1 MYTKPLS
8 KVAVVTAAL
17 GALLAMGGARAD
29 ELSVDV
35 TGIDSY
41 AKFGSTKNVVIE
53 EQLAPGAE
61 VTGVSW
67 DANLTAFSP
76 SLLSNMQITFTDSLE
91 SVGVI
96 LTPGYANTTSGT
108 ATLTGSDDLVA
119 DGLSFAVGSDG
130 LLRIEFNESKT
141 FKGLSP
147 AGIWNSGTITFDVSA
162 LPVPEPASYALM
174 AFGLAGIGLA
184 AKRRKAG

>member
-1 MYTKPLS
+1 MHTKQLS
-8 KVAVVTAAL
+8 KAAIVAAGLGAAL
-17 GALLAMGGARAD
+17 VMGSARAD

-41 AKFGSTKNVVIE
+41 GRFGSSKNFVIE

-67 DANLTAFSP
+67 NVNLTAFSP

-91 SVGVI
+91 AVGVI
-96 LTPGYANTTSGT
+96 LTPGVSDTTSGT
-108 ATLTGSDDLVA
+108 ASLSGSDDLVA
-119 DGLSFAVGSDG
+119 QGLSFDVGSDG
-130 LLRIEFNESKT
+130 LLRIEFNESKA

-162 LPVPEPASYALM
+162 LPVPEPTTYALM
-174 AFGLAGIGLA
+174 AFGLAAVGVA
-184 AKRRKAG
+184 AKRRKAR